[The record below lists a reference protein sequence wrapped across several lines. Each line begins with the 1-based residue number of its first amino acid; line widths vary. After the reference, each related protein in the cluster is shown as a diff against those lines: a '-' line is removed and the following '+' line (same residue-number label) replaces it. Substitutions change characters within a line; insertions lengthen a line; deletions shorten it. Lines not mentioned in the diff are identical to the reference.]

1 MSLVENRAIRRYDEL
16 QRRDKLAQTISFKIS
31 SALFA
36 SPDHVDQVVGDLV
49 LDVAMRAFHQDQR
62 MTAAV
67 SDGTIDPEDPATYP
81 DDEYIRAAVQLI
93 RGGIVGRIK

>member
-1 MSLVENRAIRRYDEL
+1 M
-16 QRRDKLAQTISFKIS
+16 
-31 SALFA
+31 
-36 SPDHVDQVVGDLV
+36 

>member
-1 MSLVENRAIRRYDEL
+1 MANTQPEIKMTLVENRAMRRYEEL

-36 SPDHVDQVVGDLV
+36 SPEHIDPSVGDLV
-49 LDVAMRAFHQDQR
+49 LDVAIHAFNQDQR

-67 SDGTIDPEDPATYP
+67 SDGTIDPDDPSTYP
-81 DDEYIRAAVQLI
+81 EDEYIRAAV
-93 RGGIVGRIK
+93 